1 MLKHLRV
8 LMGRRS
14 SVAPPARRAVPLA
27 SYDQALKA
35 ELKTLPQRTQAA
47 FAAACA
53 ERLYLAYAA
62 FLQASRRD
70 DDGLIRQGLSFDW
83 EWAKTGVTQ
92 DPDPTDLVDRC
103 VALIPDDEAG
113 DFIPTHA
120 EDAIASVAYA
130 LQAAAGLAEGAA
142 GWAAQRGMDSL
153 DSFLLSNEID
163 ISLPDAEQRVWKHP
177 LVTAEV
183 SRREADLRRL
193 DSASDWKA
201 EVDAVRADATG
212 LSALPLERLDHK
224 V

>member
-1 MLKHLRV
+1 
-8 LMGRRS
+8 
-14 SVAPPARRAVPLA
+14 
-27 SYDQALKA
+27 
-35 ELKTLPQRTQAA
+35 
-47 FAAACA
+47 
-53 ERLYLAYAA
+53 
-62 FLQASRRD
+62 
-70 DDGLIRQGLSFDW
+70 
-83 EWAKTGVTQ
+83 
-92 DPDPTDLVDRC
+92 
-103 VALIPDDEAG
+103 
-113 DFIPTHA
+113 
-120 EDAIASVAYA
+120 
-130 LQAAAGLAEGAA
+130 
-142 GWAAQRGMDSL
+142 MDSL